1 MSSCI
6 YNKLLCRLLYDL
18 PNEILLHIASFIP
31 GDTTPRFEGVVECIT
46 PEDAEDEIDYE
57 LEQVRRDFSNVSY
70 TLRSLALTSR
80 RLHPIAQ
87 EILFHAPILYDL
99 KLDYK
104 TSSIVNFTRTLLE
117 RPELAKHVR
126 TLRINVPSD
135 YATPS
140 IRGPPSASAISKGS
154 VEVVDKLKMSIRT
167 KLYWK
172 KELDNFYPRAY
183 CGVILA
189 LIPKLEQLY
198 LAPSIKHDSGRE
210 LLPMLF
216 GLEEF
221 VYDIEVAQVPG
232 LRNLSHLK
240 VVTEAPFEL
249 PRLQLLSNLRS
260 LDLSI
265 EPIYLEHSWINSPGT
280 YLPSIRHLRL
290 DCQIRKIGL
299 THKFFDD
306 LQIVVRMFENLEDL
320 HLYGE
325 PPFYD
330 HAMDLYNAGWQSWYE
345 SQLCEKSY
353 SALLANLAF
362 IAPQIHTLELPRGFW
377 TLPNVMQPRGSG
389 STIHVDPEDIHTGE
403 VTDFRAFSTLKH
415 LILPKTAI
423 AHKRLWKTTLAD
435 PLSTL
440 PPSLKRLTVY
450 GADDELWHWVD
461 VLVENQH
468 PHFSI
473 LDEIELIHG
482 ETLYPKLAPEKMD
495 ELKSENEKL
504 WNKLVASGIQVTCSH

>member
-6 YNKLLCRLLYDL
+6 YIKPICRRLYDL

-57 LEQVRRDFSNVSY
+57 LEQVRRDFGNVSY
-70 TLRSLALTSR
+70 NLRSLALTSR

-140 IRGPPSASAISKGS
+140 IIGPPSASAIFQGS
-154 VEVVDKLKMSIRT
+154 TEVVEKLKMSIQT
-167 KLYWK
+167 KMYWK

-221 VYDIEVAQVPG
+221 VCDIEVAQIPG

-240 VVTEAPFEL
+240 IVTEAPFEL

-265 EPIYLEHSWINSPGT
+265 EPIYLENSWINSPGT

-299 THKFFDD
+299 AHKFFDD

-345 SQLCEKSY
+345 AQLCEKSY

-362 IAPQIHTLELPRGFW
+362 VAPQIQTLELPRGFW
-377 TLPNVMQPRGSG
+377 TLPNIMQPRSAG
-389 STIHVDPEDIHTGE
+389 STIHIDPEDIHTGE

-435 PLSTL
+435 PLFTL
-440 PPSLKRLTVY
+440 PSSLNRITVY
-450 GADDELWHWVD
+450 GADDELWLWVD
-461 VLVENQH
+461 VLIQNQH
-468 PHFSI
+468 PYFSI
-473 LDEIELIHG
+473 LDELELIYG
-482 ETLYPKLAPEKMD
+482 EPLYPKLAPEKLD
-495 ELKSENEKL
+495 ELKKNNEKL
-504 WNKLVASGIQVTCSH
+504 WNKLVTSGIKVTCSR